1 MIVEIL
7 GLNMALINQLLWWTL
22 VSVKV
27 TASLADAGPD
37 DRLGDEKVT
46 DITWVIIV
54 LWLAS
59 MVLSQVWRTPEGRGG
74 LLAFASVLGFVLA
87 LANVL
92 VLILDIVLGL
102 GILRS

>member
-1 MIVEIL
+1 M
-7 GLNMALINQLLWWTL
+7 
-22 VSVKV
+22 
-27 TASLADAGPD
+27 
-37 DRLGDEKVT
+37 GDENKMT

-87 LANVL
+87 LAMFREAQAVVAL
-92 VLILDIVLGL
+92 VLFFLNLWLLYGAL
-102 GILRS
+102 ETW